1 MESSDPSLRVVL
13 ADDHHFFREGLR
25 DLLEEAGLSVV
36 GEAKDGAEALLLA
49 EELKPDLVVID
60 LNMSGA
66 PGSEALQRI
75 ADVSPEARTVVL
87 TSSVEAT
94 EVLAA
99 LQAGASA
106 YVVKGAQA
114 DELIA
119 GIRQTA
125 SSHVVLSRA
134 VIEAL
139 VIHVGPPDSDSAQAE
154 AEQDRRAPDD
164 ARAGRASPDCRG
176 RRQRRD
182 RFGAVDQPAHR
193 QAARHQ
199 HLREARRAHTRGGRR
214 VCGACRLGLGRGER
228 LDRADRGVAIGDA
241 ELGHAGGD
249 VTTDGDR

>member
-1 MESSDPSLRVVL
+1 MDSSDPSLRVVL

-36 GEAKDGAEALLLA
+36 GEAKDAAEALLLA
-49 EELKPDLVVID
+49 EELKPDLIVID

-66 PGSEALQRI
+66 PGSDALLHI
-75 ADVSPEARTVVL
+75 ASVSPEARTVVL

-139 VIHVGPPDSDSAQAE
+139 VIHVGPPAGNSAQAVPEQAEVPLTARERDVLRLLASGADNAAIGLELSISPHTVKQHVTNIFEKLGVHTRVE
-154 AEQDRRAPDD
+154 AAVH
-164 ARAGRASPDCRG
+164 AVRAGL
-176 RRQRRD
+176 
-182 RFGAVDQPAHR
+182 V
-193 QAARHQ
+193 
-199 HLREARRAHTRGGRR
+199 
-214 VCGACRLGLGRGER
+214 
-228 LDRADRGVAIGDA
+228 
-241 ELGHAGGD
+241 
-249 VTTDGDR
+249 

>member
-139 VIHVGPPDSDSAQAE
+139 VIHVGPPDSDSAQAG
-154 AEQDRRAPDD
+154 AEQTDVLLTARERDVLRLLAGGADNAAIGLELSISPHTVKQHVTNIFEKLGVRTRVE
-164 ARAGRASPDCRG
+164 AAVYAVRAGL
-176 RRQRRD
+176 
-182 RFGAVDQPAHR
+182 V
-193 QAARHQ
+193 
-199 HLREARRAHTRGGRR
+199 
-214 VCGACRLGLGRGER
+214 
-228 LDRADRGVAIGDA
+228 
-241 ELGHAGGD
+241 
-249 VTTDGDR
+249 

>member
-1 MESSDPSLRVVL
+1 MELSDPALRVVL

-66 PGSEALQRI
+66 PGSEALQHI
-75 ADVSPEARTVVL
+75 AAVSPEARTVVL

-114 DELIA
+114 DELLA

-139 VIHVGPPDSDSAQAE
+139 VIHVGPPARDSPQAGAVQADVLLTARERDVLRLIAGGADNAAIGLELSISPHTVKQHVTNIFEKLGVRTRVE
-154 AEQDRRAPDD
+154 AAVY
-164 ARAGRASPDCRG
+164 AVRAGL
-176 RRQRRD
+176 
-182 RFGAVDQPAHR
+182 V
-193 QAARHQ
+193 
-199 HLREARRAHTRGGRR
+199 
-214 VCGACRLGLGRGER
+214 
-228 LDRADRGVAIGDA
+228 
-241 ELGHAGGD
+241 
-249 VTTDGDR
+249 

>member
-1 MESSDPSLRVVL
+1 MDLTDTNLRVVL

-36 GEAKDGAEALLLA
+36 GEAKDGAEALVLA

-66 PGSEALQRI
+66 PGSDALQRI
-75 ADVSPEARTVVL
+75 AAVSPEARTVVL
-87 TSSVEAT
+87 TSTVEAT

-99 LQAGASA
+99 LEAGASA

-125 SSHVVLSRA
+125 TSHVVLSRA

-139 VIHVGPPDSDSAQAE
+139 VIYVGPPAGDSTRTRAAPPDPLLTARERDVLRLVASGADNAAIGLELSISPHTVKQHVTNIFEKLGVRTRVE
-154 AEQDRRAPDD
+154 AAVY
-164 ARAGRASPDCRG
+164 AVRAGL
-176 RRQRRD
+176 
-182 RFGAVDQPAHR
+182 V
-193 QAARHQ
+193 
-199 HLREARRAHTRGGRR
+199 
-214 VCGACRLGLGRGER
+214 
-228 LDRADRGVAIGDA
+228 
-241 ELGHAGGD
+241 
-249 VTTDGDR
+249 

>member
-1 MESSDPSLRVVL
+1 MDSPGPSLRVVL

-36 GEAKDGAEALLLA
+36 GEAKDGAEALLLV
-49 EELKPDLVVID
+49 EQLEPDLVVID

-66 PGSEALQRI
+66 PGSDALLRI
-75 ADVSPEARTVVL
+75 ADVSPNARTVVL
-87 TSSVEAT
+87 TSSIEAT

-139 VIHVGPPDSDSAQAE
+139 VIHVGPAENDSTQTALEQPEVLLTARERDVLCLLAGGADNAAIGLELSISPHTVKQHVTNIFEKLGVRTRVE
-154 AEQDRRAPDD
+154 AAVY
-164 ARAGRASPDCRG
+164 AVRAGLA
-176 RRQRRD
+176 
-182 RFGAVDQPAHR
+182 
-193 QAARHQ
+193 
-199 HLREARRAHTRGGRR
+199 
-214 VCGACRLGLGRGER
+214 
-228 LDRADRGVAIGDA
+228 
-241 ELGHAGGD
+241 
-249 VTTDGDR
+249 

>member
-1 MESSDPSLRVVL
+1 MDLADTNLRVVL

-66 PGSEALQRI
+66 PGSDALLHI
-75 ADVSPEARTVVL
+75 AAVSPEARTVVL
-87 TSSVEAT
+87 TSSVKAT

-125 SSHVVLSRA
+125 RSHVVLSRA

-139 VIHVGPPDSDSAQAE
+139 VIHVGPPENDQAPKRAQKLDTALTARERDVLCLLAQGADNAAIGLELSISPHTVKQHVTNIFEKLGVRTRVE
-154 AEQDRRAPDD
+154 AAVY
-164 ARAGRASPDCRG
+164 AVRAGL
-176 RRQRRD
+176 
-182 RFGAVDQPAHR
+182 V
-193 QAARHQ
+193 
-199 HLREARRAHTRGGRR
+199 
-214 VCGACRLGLGRGER
+214 
-228 LDRADRGVAIGDA
+228 
-241 ELGHAGGD
+241 
-249 VTTDGDR
+249 

>member
-1 MESSDPSLRVVL
+1 MGIPALVYVAGMDLNGDALRVVL

-36 GEAKDGAEALLLA
+36 GEAKDGAQALLLA

-60 LNMSGA
+60 LNMSGT
-66 PGSEALQRI
+66 PGSDALLHI

-87 TSSVEAT
+87 ASSVEAT
-94 EVLAA
+94 QVLAA
-99 LQAGASA
+99 LRAGASA

-139 VIHVGPPDSDSAQAE
+139 VIHVGPPDSNSAQAAPEQAEVPLTARERDVLRLLASGADNAAIGLELSISPHTVKQHVTNIFEKLGVRTRVE
-154 AEQDRRAPDD
+154 AAVY
-164 ARAGRASPDCRG
+164 AVRAGL
-176 RRQRRD
+176 
-182 RFGAVDQPAHR
+182 V
-193 QAARHQ
+193 
-199 HLREARRAHTRGGRR
+199 
-214 VCGACRLGLGRGER
+214 
-228 LDRADRGVAIGDA
+228 
-241 ELGHAGGD
+241 
-249 VTTDGDR
+249 